1 MTLSDDDRALLDEAI
16 DILMDLMD
24 GEAVE
29 AAELHAI
36 GELCL
41 SLARQQRGEEDVEE
55 EDQAEEDQAQSADEL
70 PELHDLG
77 PNG

>member
-41 SLARQQRGEEDVEE
+41 SLARQRRGDDVEE
-55 EDQAEEDQAQSADEL
+55 EEQAEEDAQGADEL

>member
-24 GEAVE
+24 GDAVE

-41 SLARQQRGEEDVEE
+41 GSSQKTENKAR
-55 EDQAEEDQAQSADEL
+55 
-70 PELHDLG
+70 
-77 PNG
+77 

>member
-16 DILMDLMD
+16 DVLMDLMD

-41 SLARQQRGEEDVEE
+41 SLARQQRGEGDVADED
-55 EDQAEEDQAQSADEL
+55 DPAEEDAQSADEL
-70 PELHDLG
+70 PELPKLG

>member
-55 EDQAEEDQAQSADEL
+55 EEDQAQGADEL
-70 PELHDLG
+70 TELG